1 MKRTV
6 LTVALCVGVDR
17 PVQGAGP
24 PGEPVGDATRQ
35 SAGEDCGRARIQ
47 VCARDIERIRVSSV
61 GARSTGLVVTT
72 SEHGEA
78 WLLLHTS
85 DVATLLIRL
94 TAHDQLGGLAVSA

>member
-1 MKRTV
+1 
-6 LTVALCVGVDR
+6 
-17 PVQGAGP
+17 
-24 PGEPVGDATRQ
+24 
-35 SAGEDCGRARIQ
+35 
-47 VCARDIERIRVSSV
+47 
-61 GARSTGLVVTT
+61 LVVTT